1 MSAHPIW
8 TADALPTDEQLK
20 QFDKDP
26 ATVVAAFRLMAGIP
40 PDPRIPSAN
49 LDFQVNN
56 DEIIERFSQFCGHD
70 TSIRICGACRV
81 GDVMAAGEFYE
92 LPLTHKRVALLECS
106 EDHLQQLSQNRRN
119 SMYLL
124 KHEGKAYNL
133 DAVAFD
139 EKKKVVI
146 ICALSHIHL

>member
-1 MSAHPIW
+1 
-8 TADALPTDEQLK
+8 
-20 QFDKDP
+20 
-26 ATVVAAFRLMAGIP
+26 
-40 PDPRIPSAN
+40 
-49 LDFQVNN
+49 
-56 DEIIERFSQFCGHD
+56 
-70 TSIRICGACRV
+70 
-81 GDVMAAGEFYE
+81 MAAGEFYE

-106 EDHLQQLSQNRRN
+106 EDQLQQLSQNRRN

-146 ICALSHIHL
+146 ICASCYTALAHSLITGKPPIGTLAFYDYGIVPATLPELSLAEEIATCINIVIQVREDGSHLFSSFQESIKNRK